1 LSEAGTRANPMRY
14 TRSVL
19 GDTPAIVRR
28 DQESVRLGFEASSSR
43 GQRAMRI
50 EHVSIRCRRL
60 EVVGSCFPSEMRKRR
75 VTSQKSTLFGLE
87 VFRICVSPNKTP
99 EPTPTSVMPRAISRV
114 AVLKQWNLEPNPARV
129 MPDAVVAHL

>member
-1 LSEAGTRANPMRY
+1 MRY

-28 DQESVRLGFEASSSR
+28 DQEAVRLGFEASSSR
-43 GQRAMRI
+43 GQRVMKGERA
-50 EHVSIRCRRL
+50 SIRSRRL
-60 EVVGSCFPSEMRKRR
+60 EVVGSCFPGEMTKRR
-75 VTSQKSTLFGLE
+75 VTSQKSMPFGIE
-87 VFRICVSPNKTP
+87 VFHICVSPNKAP

-114 AVLKQWNLEPNPARV
+114 AVLKQWNVEPNPARV